1 MALQDEEAV
10 ENIRST
16 KISSIQEKKA
26 VNRVKA
32 AIAAYKVGLSS
43 PALVLVLSTTLSS
56 RR

>member
-43 PALVLVLSTTLSS
+43 PVLVLVLSTTLSS
-56 RR
+56 RY